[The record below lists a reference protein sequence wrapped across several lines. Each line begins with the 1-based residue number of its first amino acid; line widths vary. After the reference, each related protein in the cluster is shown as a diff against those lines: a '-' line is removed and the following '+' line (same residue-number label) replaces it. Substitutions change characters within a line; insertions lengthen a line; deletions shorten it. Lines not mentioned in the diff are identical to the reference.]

1 MPTPQPSPRRPS
13 ATLGGAMNDPTVV
26 EVLRVEEPAPGEGR
40 RHVVV
45 RWSDGSSGRA
55 LSYFAD
61 EILISEGDMVG
72 RTAAELR
79 ALHFARDREYLQR
92 GD

>member
-13 ATLGGAMNDPTVV
+13 TRLGGTRSDPTVV
-26 EVLRVEEPAPGEGR
+26 EVLRVEEHAPGEGR

-45 RWSDGSSGRA
+45 RWSDASSGRA

-72 RTAAELR
+72 RTAGELR
-79 ALHFARDREYLQR
+79 ALHFVRDREYLQR